1 MQIADSNCSDLRK
14 KKANSFNSMLPEFIL
29 VATRYFEAKAFLK
42 SYEFFK
48 NMRLMNDIT
57 GTENVRMI
65 KSLCKEKPS

>member
-1 MQIADSNCSDLRK
+1 
-14 KKANSFNSMLPEFIL
+14 MLPEFIL

-42 SYEFFK
+42 SYEFK
-48 NMRLMNDIT
+48 KKMRLMNDIT